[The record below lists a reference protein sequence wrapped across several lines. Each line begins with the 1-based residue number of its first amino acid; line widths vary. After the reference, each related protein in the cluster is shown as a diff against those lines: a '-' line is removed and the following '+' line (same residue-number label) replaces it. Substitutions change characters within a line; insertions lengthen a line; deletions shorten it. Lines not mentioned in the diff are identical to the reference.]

1 LNPSPLEF
9 LFREPRP
16 SLRHVLKSLA
26 LSLRR
31 GLVSQTMAFLRK
43 PLVFR

>member
-1 LNPSPLEF
+1 LNSHPLEF
-9 LFREPRP
+9 LFRESRP
-16 SLRHVLKSLA
+16 SLRHGLESLA

-31 GLVSQTMAFLRK
+31 GLLSQTMAFLRK